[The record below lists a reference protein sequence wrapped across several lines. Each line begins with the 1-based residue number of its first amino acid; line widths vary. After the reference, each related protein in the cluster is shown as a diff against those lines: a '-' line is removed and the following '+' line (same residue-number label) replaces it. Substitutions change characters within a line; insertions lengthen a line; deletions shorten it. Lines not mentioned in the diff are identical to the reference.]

1 MNGADLTQI
10 GPYSRPPALAKMDGR
25 TREARLMRDTRKALF
40 QHVGGKPSA
49 TQALVIDRIV
59 NLTLRV
65 ATMDRKFA
73 EAGTMTEHDTGTYL
87 AWSAALSRLTR
98 QLGLAGTPP
107 KARTLAEV
115 RGQAA

>member
-1 MNGADLTQI
+1 
-10 GPYSRPPALAKMDGR
+10 
-25 TREARLMRDTRKALF
+25 MRDTRKALV

-73 EAGTMTEHDTGTYL
+73 ETRTITDHDTATYL

-98 QLGLAGTPP
+98 QLGLVGAPP
-107 KARTLAEV
+107 RAKTLAEI
-115 RGQAA
+115 RGQKAA